1 MVDLHIVDGD
11 LERLRDQV
19 GWVGEDLGGLETG
32 VVGRV
37 ASGVPG
43 ARACGACAAASGA
56 VGDWLSG
63 LEGRYGAVS
72 AGVRAMAAAYRA
84 DDDAQAGALAQ
95 AGAGLGAGAALGG
108 GLVGTG
114 VGESGPTGGPAPGQA
129 PGAVEDSP
137 GVSEAFER
145 LRQRLG

>member
-19 GWVGEDLGGLETG
+19 GWIGEDLGGLETG

-43 ARACGACAAASGA
+43 ARACGACATASGA

-84 DDDAQAGALAQ
+84 DDDAQAGALAR
-95 AGAGLGAGAALGG
+95 AGAGLGG

-114 VGESGPTGGPAPGQA
+114 VGESGPTGGPAPGEA